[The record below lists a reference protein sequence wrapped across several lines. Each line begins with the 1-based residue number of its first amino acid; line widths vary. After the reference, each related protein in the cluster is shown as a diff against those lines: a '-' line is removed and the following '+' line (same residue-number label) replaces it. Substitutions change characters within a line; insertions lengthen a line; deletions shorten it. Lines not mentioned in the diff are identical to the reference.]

1 MNVLLKLDYGNK
13 KAGEFYTDVSETD
26 ARTIEGLGLAD
37 ILKEEPAKDE
47 PAKPEPK
54 GKAEKSAD

>member
-13 KAGEFYTDVSETD
+13 KAGELLTDVSETD
-26 ARTIEGLGLAD
+26 ARTIESLGLGD